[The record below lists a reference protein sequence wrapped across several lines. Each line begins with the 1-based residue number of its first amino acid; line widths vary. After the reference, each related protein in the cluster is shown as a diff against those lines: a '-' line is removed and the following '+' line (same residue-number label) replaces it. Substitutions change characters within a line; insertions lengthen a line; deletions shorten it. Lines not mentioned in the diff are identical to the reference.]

1 MPGRADAPLTCAG
14 RFGQRTVRAPSAS
27 GATVRAVRSA
37 RETGAATGVPR
48 DGTAVIV
55 ARGLRL
61 SYHDREVVRGI
72 DLEVHRGEIFALVGP
87 GGAGKTATVEMLAGG
102 RRRTGGNVLVL
113 GVDPQA
119 GTPPTGPEL
128 ILLDE
133 PTAGLDRVARRLVWK
148 TLADARARGA
158 TVFLATPS
166 MEEAAAVADRI
177 AILAAGK
184 IVATGAP
191 RTLVAHTGSEISFA
205 LPSAAR
211 VSDLPEPARVGAHV
225 DGARRVT
232 VRSTVPMVVLG
243 ALAPWAEEHGW
254 PLRDIEVRRPN
265 LEDVYRE
272 VTAGR

>member
-37 RETGAATGVPR
+37 RETGAATGVAR

-119 GTPPTGPEL
+119 GTPPTGAIFDLVPDGL
-128 ILLDE
+128 VDA
-133 PTAGLDRVARRLVWK
+133 AG
-148 TLADARARGA
+148 
-158 TVFLATPS
+158 
-166 MEEAAAVADRI
+166 VADRI

-191 RTLVAHTGSEISFA
+191 RTLVAHTGSEISFE

-265 LEDVYRE
+265 LEDFYRE